1 MPRCHRLVACFTL
14 VLAPSLAMWGGVAA
28 AQTERPT
35 VVEAVSTDTD
45 TEKAVE
51 YGTLSIVVENDY
63 FAGTD
68 QEYTNGFRV
77 AYLRPKGNVSDV
89 TALLAR
95 AVLGIKDQ
103 RKLYGGIAFGQNLY
117 TPSDTTQAAPQPGD
131 HPYAGWLY
139 MELAAIADDDTHVE
153 TVTAN
158 LGIVGP
164 LALGEFVQNTFHQ
177 MIDSDISQGWNN
189 QLSNEPGLII
199 SYDKTFRPFKEQTRP
214 WGFDVLPSAG
224 FSLGNVLTQG
234 TAGMTLRLG
243 PDLENDLGPPRI
255 RPSLAGGGFIDPRA
269 RRFNWYLFGGFQS
282 RLVLRNIFL
291 DGNSFRNSARVNKR
305 NLVHDIQ
312 VGAAVR
318 WEGLRLSWTMVRR
331 TEEFAGQ
338 NEPHTFAAL
347 TLTAR
352 Y

>member
-1 MPRCHRLVACFTL
+1 MLIMPSPRRLFSAL
-14 VLAPSLAMWGGVAA
+14 VLLITTCAGQSLAQDLPEAA
-28 AQTERPT
+28 P
-35 VVEAVSTDTD
+35 
-45 TEKAVE
+45 AVE
-51 YGTLSIVVENDY
+51 KEVKYGTLSIVVENDY

-77 AYLRPKGNVSDV
+77 AYLRPKGSVSDL
-89 TALLAR
+89 TALLGR
-95 AVLGIKDQ
+95 TLLGVRDRK
-103 RKLYGGIAFGQNLY
+103 KLYGGVAFGQNLY
-117 TPSDTTQAAPQPGD
+117 TPSDITLSAPQPGD

-139 MELAAIADDDTHVE
+139 GEVAAIADDDTHVE

-158 LGIVGP
+158 VGIVGP

-177 MIDSDISQGWNN
+177 LIDSDIAQGWDN
-189 QLSNEPGLII
+189 QLSNEPGLIL
-199 SYDKTFRPFKEQTRP
+199 SYDRTWRPFKEQTRP
-214 WGFDVLPSAG
+214 WGFDLLPSAG
-224 FSLGNVLTQG
+224 LSLGNVLTQG
-234 TAGMTLRLG
+234 MAGLTLRLG

-255 RPSLAGGGFIDPRA
+255 RPSLAGGGFIDGEA
-269 RRFNWYLFGGFQS
+269 RRLNWYFFGGVQS

-305 NLVHDIQ
+305 NLVHDFQ

-338 NEPHTFAAL
+338 ADPHTFAAI

>member
-1 MPRCHRLVACFTL
+1 MPSPRCLFTGL
-14 VLAPSLAMWGGVAA
+14 VLVMAA
-28 AQTERPT
+28 WTGQAQAQDLPETR
-35 VVEAVSTDTD
+35 AD
-45 TEKAVE
+45 TEARTGEEKDVE

-77 AYLRPKGNVSDV
+77 AYLRPKGSVSDL
-89 TALLAR
+89 TALLGR
-95 AVLGIKDQ
+95 TLLGVQDR
-103 RKLYGGIAFGQNLY
+103 RKLYGGVAFGQNLY
-117 TPSDTTQAAPQPGD
+117 TPSDITQSAPQPGD

-139 MELAAIADDDTHVE
+139 GEVAAIADDDTHVE

-158 LGIVGP
+158 VGIVGP

-177 MIDSDISQGWNN
+177 LIDSDIAQGWDN
-189 QLSNEPGLII
+189 QLSNEPGLIL
-199 SYDKTFRPFKEQTRP
+199 SYDRTWRPFKEQTRP
-214 WGFDVLPSAG
+214 WGFDLLPSAG
-224 FSLGNVLTQG
+224 LSLGNVLTQG
-234 TAGMTLRLG
+234 MAGLTLRLG

-255 RPSLAGGGFIDPRA
+255 RPSLAGGGFIDAEA
-269 RRFNWYLFGGFQS
+269 RRLNWYFFGGVQS

-305 NLVHDIQ
+305 NLVHDFQIG
-312 VGAAVR
+312 VAVR
-318 WEGLRLSWTMVRR
+318 WNGVRLSWTMVRR

-338 NEPHTFAAL
+338 TEPHTFAAI

>member
-1 MPRCHRLVACFTL
+1 MPSKRCLFSGL
-14 VLAPSLAMWGGVAA
+14 VLVMAMWAGQSQ
-28 AQTERPT
+28 AQDLPKTET
-35 VVEAVSTDTD
+35 VE
-45 TEKAVE
+45 EKQVR

-77 AYLRPKGNVSDV
+77 AYLRPKGSVSDL
-89 TALLAR
+89 TALLGR
-95 AVLGIKDQ
+95 TLLGVQDR
-103 RKLYGGIAFGQNLY
+103 RKLYGGVAFGQNLY
-117 TPSDTTQAAPQPGD
+117 TPSDITQSAPQPGD

-139 MELAAIADDDTHVE
+139 GEVAAIADDDTHVE

-158 LGIVGP
+158 VGIVGP

-177 MIDSDISQGWNN
+177 LIDSDIAQGWDN

-199 SYDKTFRPFKEQTRP
+199 SYDKTWRPFKEQTRP
-214 WGFDVLPSAG
+214 WGFDLLPSAG
-224 FSLGNVLTQG
+224 LSLGNVLTQG
-234 TAGMTLRLG
+234 MAGLTLRLG

-255 RPSLAGGGFIDPRA
+255 RPSLAGGGFIDPDA
-269 RRFNWYLFGGFQS
+269 RRLNWYFFGGVQS

-305 NLVHDIQ
+305 NLVHDFQI
-312 VGAAVR
+312 GAAVR

-338 NEPHTFAAL
+338 ADPHTFAAI

>member
-1 MPRCHRLVACFTL
+1 MPSLRCLFSGL
-14 VLAPSLAMWGGVAA
+14 VLLLATWAGQSLAQDLPKSEIA
-28 AQTERPT
+28 E
-35 VVEAVSTDTD
+35 
-45 TEKAVE
+45 EKDVE
-51 YGTLSIVVENDY
+51 YGTLSLVVENDY

-77 AYLRPKGNVSDV
+77 AYLRPKGSVSDL
-89 TALLAR
+89 TALLGR
-95 AVLGIKDQ
+95 TLLGVDDR
-103 RKLYGGIAFGQNLY
+103 RKLYGGVAFGQNLY
-117 TPSDTTQAAPQPGD
+117 TPSDITQSAPQAGD

-139 MELAAIADDDTHVE
+139 GEVAAIADDDTHVE

-158 LGIVGP
+158 IGIVGP

-177 MIDSDISQGWNN
+177 LIDSDIAQGWDN

-199 SYDKTFRPFKEQTRP
+199 SYDKTWRPFKEQTRP
-214 WGFDVLPSAG
+214 WGFDLLPSAG
-224 FSLGNVLTQG
+224 LSLGNVLTQG
-234 TAGMTLRLG
+234 MAGLTLRLG

-255 RPSLAGGGFIDPRA
+255 RPSLAGGGFIDGKA
-269 RRFNWYLFGGFQS
+269 RRLNWYFFGGVQS

-305 NLVHDIQ
+305 NLVHDFQI
-312 VGAAVR
+312 GAAVR

-338 NEPHTFAAL
+338 ADPHTFAAI

>member
-1 MPRCHRLVACFTL
+1 MPSKRCLFSGL
-14 VLAPSLAMWGGVAA
+14 VLVMAMWAGQPQ
-28 AQTERPT
+28 AQELPKTET
-35 VVEAVSTDTD
+35 VE
-45 TEKAVE
+45 EKEVQ

-77 AYLRPKGNVSDV
+77 AYLRPKGSVSDL
-89 TALLAR
+89 TALLGR
-95 AVLGIKDQ
+95 TLLGVQDR
-103 RKLYGGIAFGQNLY
+103 RKLYGGVAFGQNLY
-117 TPSDTTQAAPQPGD
+117 TPSDITQSAPQPGD

-139 MELAAIADDDTHVE
+139 GEVAAIADDDTHVE

-158 LGIVGP
+158 VGIVGP

-177 MIDSDISQGWNN
+177 LIDSDIAQGWDN

-199 SYDKTFRPFKEQTRP
+199 SYDRTWRPFKEQTRP
-214 WGFDVLPSAG
+214 WGFDLLPSAG
-224 FSLGNVLTQG
+224 LSLGNVLTQG
-234 TAGMTLRLG
+234 MVGLTLRLG

-255 RPSLAGGGFIDPRA
+255 RPSLAGGGFIDPDAHRL
-269 RRFNWYLFGGFQS
+269 NWYFFGGVQS

-305 NLVHDIQ
+305 NLVHDFQI
-312 VGAAVR
+312 GAAVR

-338 NEPHTFAAL
+338 ADPHTFAAI